1 VVFLLIGP
9 WLVRRVGLSGSMAL
23 AAAAGVLRWTVAA
36 FTKSVGLLA
45 CIQPLH
51 GLTFALFHL
60 AAIRLIVEVAP
71 VRLAATAQA
80 IYGTL
85 CVGLAIALLT
95 FASGL
100 IYVGAG
106 GEAFL
111 LMAALCLPALPICA
125 GLRVHRDPAAA

>member
-1 VVFLLIGP
+1 VF
-9 WLVRRVGLSGSMAL
+9 SGWS
-23 AAAAGVLRWTVAA
+23 VAA
-36 FTKSVGLLA
+36 FTTSPGPLA

-60 AAIRLIVEVAP
+60 AAIQLIVAVAP

-80 IYGTL
+80 IYGTV

-100 IYVGAG
+100 LYARFD

-111 LMAALCLPALPICA
+111 LMAVLCLVALPICA
-125 GLRVHRDPAAA
+125 GLRAPVRLWRVEGR